1 MSEDDSV
8 PSSTAAPVPDTD
20 AATTGTTTSTTA
32 AAAAEGDGDK
42 PTLSKS
48 QLKKLAKGKG
58 VSMH

>member
-1 MSEDDSV
+1 MLPPQVLPLLPPRRQQGD
-8 PSSTAAPVPDTD
+8 
-20 AATTGTTTSTTA
+20 
-32 AAAAEGDGDK
+32 GDGDK